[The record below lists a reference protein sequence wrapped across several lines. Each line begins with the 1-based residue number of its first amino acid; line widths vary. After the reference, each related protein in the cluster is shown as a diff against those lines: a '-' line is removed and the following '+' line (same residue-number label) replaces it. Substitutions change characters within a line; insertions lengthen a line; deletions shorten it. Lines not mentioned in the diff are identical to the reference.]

1 MDIIEIELAHGRSL
15 AQGSHIWSFLCGVE
29 LLPLVAGVVWMLVM
43 LRAELYAE
51 GLGFGVEVV
60 EFVSGVLGL

>member
-1 MDIIEIELAHGRSL
+1 MR
-15 AQGSHIWSFLCGVE
+15 V
-29 LLPLVAGVVWMLVM
+29 ML

-60 EFVSGVLGL
+60 EFVAGGLGLLGFGGRLDDLEGRVRFLFQGG